1 MKSSLLPI
9 AKFVCFTAIL
19 FYSVTVN
26 AQITGFITDEQDNRP
41 VLGATVAVYE
51 IEKGT
56 QSDRK
61 GFFELEVD
69 EFPVKLTISYIGY
82 KTVEIT
88 IEKPETNLQIELE
101 RTTLESEQITVAAD
115 RIQISDHES
124 RPIAVNRIKPS
135 DMAMTIRASA
145 PEMLRAE
152 PGVYVQQTTIGQGS
166 VYVRGRSGR
175 DVLYLFNNFRL
186 NPGFTRSGQN
196 QYFAVIDPFAVD
208 EIQVYRGPVSVFYGS
223 DALSG
228 GIHVKPDI
236 PSYSDTTSTGADLLL
251 QTNFRGT
258 GERTASGKITHQQER
273 FALSLNGTWRDFQYY
288 RMPDTSVDAR
298 WFPYG
303 SKLNLAEMNFGA
315 VNASGRVRV
324 NDNSQ
329 FTVASY
335 FSRIPDSPRLDR
347 MMMGYDVELEPTPT
361 SPRSGYYSNTAPLAF
376 SAHSITFMS
385 GGRNSVISSMRLRA
399 GFHRLQD
406 DRVER
411 DFGDK
416 PYFSHNSSERD
427 AAFTLADERLTDRNR
442 SDQWLF
448 SADFISPVSESITL
462 SWGGDFTYEE
472 IQSITQI
479 DGVTYGLPRYPDG
492 SEIISGGLFIHADYH
507 LSSQFL
513 MESGIRYSVIYN
525 RIPFEGTETNRGFDP
540 YSELFN
546 QLTGSAGAR
555 YSLTRHFDLTG
566 NISTGFRAPNV
577 ADLSEIG
584 IRRSDQFQ
592 SPNIDLV
599 PEKSLSV
606 DMGLHL
612 RSGVISFETH
622 LFWLHY
628 FDKIERVLTGNIVTR
643 YGGIIREGESVQ
655 TADEFVEVI
664 SANAGSINLVGVE
677 FGSKLAIR
685 GDINAGAT
693 FTYNWGDVTNPD
705 GSREP
710 VDRIPP
716 ANGLAYLSFETI
728 PKLTLRPQVRY
739 NLPHRRLSP
748 MEYGDNRISKYG
760 TDGFVNIQFISVY
773 EGISALKFKVFA
785 DNLLDTSYREHASSL
800 DGLSRNITVSVTY
813 SF

>member
-1 MKSSLLPI
+1 MKTSVLPV
-9 AKFVCFTAIL
+9 AKFIYFSL
-19 FYSVTVN
+19 FLFCSATVN
-26 AQITGFITDEQDNRP
+26 AQVTGFIVDQQNNRP

-51 IEKGT
+51 LEIGT
-56 QSDRK
+56 QTDQN
-61 GFFELEVD
+61 GFFKLEISD
-69 EFPVKLTISYIGY
+69 FPVTLTISYIGY
-82 KTVEIT
+82 KTVEKELENPGT
-88 IEKPETNLQIELE
+88 DLQIELE
-101 RTTLESEQITVAAD
+101 RDVFESEQITVAAD
-115 RIQISDHES
+115 RIQISDQES

-236 PSYSDTTSTGADLLL
+236 PSFSDTTSTGGDLLL

-258 GERTASGKITHQQER
+258 GERTASGKITHRQER
-273 FALSLNGTWRDFQYY
+273 FAFSLNGTWRDFQYY
-288 RMPDTSVDAR
+288 RMPGSSTDPR

-303 SKLNLAEMNFGA
+303 RKLNLAEMNFGA
-315 VNASGRVRV
+315 INASGRIQV

-335 FSRIPDSPRLDR
+335 ISRIPDSPRLDR
-347 MMMGYDVELEPTPT
+347 MMMGYDVELDPTPAT
-361 SPRSGYYSNTAPLAF
+361 PRSGYFSNTAPLAF
-376 SAHSITFMS
+376 SAYSITFMS
-385 GGRNSVISSMRLRA
+385 GGRSSAVSSIRLRA

-411 DFGDK
+411 EFVDE
-416 PYFSHNSSERD
+416 PYFSHNISERD
-427 AAFTLADERLTDRNR
+427 PSFSLADERLTDRNR
-442 SDQWLF
+442 SGQWLF
-448 SADFISPVSESITL
+448 SGDFITPVSEELTL
-462 SWGGDFTYEE
+462 SWGGDYTYEE
-472 IQSITQI
+472 INSII
-479 DGVTYGLPRYPDG
+479 RVDGVVQGLPRYPDG
-492 SEIISGGLFIHADYH
+492 SGIISGGIFLHADYQV
-507 LSSQFL
+507 SPRFL
-513 MESGIRYSVIYN
+513 MESGVRYSVIHN
-525 RIPFEGTETNRGFDP
+525 RIPFEGRETARGYDP
-540 YSELFN
+540 YNETFS
-546 QLTGSAGAR
+546 QLTGSAGVR

-566 NISTGFRAPNV
+566 NISTGFRAPNA

-599 PEKSLSV
+599 PEKSLSM

-612 RSGVISFETH
+612 RSEVISFESH
-622 LFWLHY
+622 VFWLHY
-628 FDKIERVLTGNIVTR
+628 FDKIERILTGNIVTR
-643 YGGIIREGESVQ
+643 NGDFIREGETLQS
-655 TADEFVEVI
+655 ADEFVEVI
-664 SANAGSINLVGVE
+664 SANAGSMNLVGVE
-677 FGSKLAIR
+677 FGSNLVIR
-685 GDINAGAT
+685 EGVNAGAT
-693 FTYNWGDVTNPD
+693 FTYNWGEITNPD
-705 GSREP
+705 GSRDP
-710 VDRIPP
+710 LDRIPP
-716 ANGLAYLSFETI
+716 ANGMAYLSFETI

-760 TDGFVNIQFISVY
+760 TDGFVNVQFISVY
-773 EGISALKFKVFA
+773 EGISALKLKVFA
-785 DNLLDTSYREHASSL
+785 DNLLDISYREHASSL
-800 DGLSRNITVSVTY
+800 DGLSRNVTVSVSY